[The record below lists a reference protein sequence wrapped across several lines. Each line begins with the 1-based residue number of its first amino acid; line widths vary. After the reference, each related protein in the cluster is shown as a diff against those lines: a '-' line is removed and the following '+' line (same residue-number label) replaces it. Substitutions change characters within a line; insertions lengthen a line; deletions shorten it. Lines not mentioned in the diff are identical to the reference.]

1 MPELPEVE
9 TVVRGVRPY
18 LVGRRIRA
26 VEVLNPTV
34 CAFGASEL
42 RGAVVREVDR
52 RGKYILLHLTRR
64 RGEPVLVFHLGMSGQ
79 LLLLLPQVQ
88 IDRHTHLVLRL
99 TGLTDELRFRD
110 VRRLGGVCLYRSAT
124 EIESEVLD
132 RLGPEADT
140 LTSTDLAR
148 VAWTSSR
155 PIKPLL
161 MDQGKVAGL
170 GNIYTDESLW
180 RARLHPLRPSVSL
193 SADEL
198 RELARAIRTVLRQAI
213 RYHGSTV
220 DDFRAPDGSP
230 RAVPGTPRRLRSPG
244 APLPPLWLAH
254 RSHQAPGT
262 GHSLLPAL
270 PTCAFR
276 SYESHD
282 RGKSCGLKGSGS
294 TPLSCVGSTGSP
306 WT

>member
-26 VEVLNPTV
+26 VEVLNPAV
-34 CAFGASEL
+34 CAFGALEL
-42 RGAVVREVDR
+42 RRAVVEKVGR
-52 RGKYILLHLTRR
+52 RGKYILLHLARR
-64 RGEPVLVFHLGMSGQ
+64 TGRPVLVFHLGMSGQ

-88 IDRHTHLVLRL
+88 TDRHTHLVLRL

-110 VRRLGGVCLYRSAT
+110 VRRFGGVCLYRSAT
-124 EIESEVLD
+124 ELESAVLD

-198 RELARAIRTVLRQAI
+198 RELARAIRTVLRGAI

-230 RAVPGTPRRLRSPG
+230 GRYQERLAAYGRQGHPCPRCGSSIVRIRLQGRGTHFCPRCQP
-244 APLPPLWLAH
+244 APSAH
-254 RSHQAPGT
+254 TSRTTGGSHA
-262 GHSLLPAL
+262 
-270 PTCAFR
+270 
-276 SYESHD
+276 D
-282 RGKSCGLKGSGS
+282 
-294 TPLSCVGSTGSP
+294 
-306 WT
+306 